1 LKLLFKKPSN
11 FLKISFLFLNLL
23 LLVFVSVTT
32 SLPNENKTENRTSK
46 SDISL
51 TKDQTS
57 ALSRIIPQDITTQS
71 LNTNLS
77 KLIYEIYV
85 DILPNGED
93 AQVSAHY
100 TYQNVGN
107 NSILNVVNILDVSTV
122 LVESRLSSISISDA
136 GGLLYYEWTINEY
149 THMLNITLRDP
160 LEYQQF
166 YTYTVTYLLEDVILQ
181 SFEVAEA
188 FVFQWTLTHDE
199 DIEQFTLIV
208 TLPAQYELYNQS
220 ALEPDADYKSVDG
233 KRFEWNYYN
242 IEENDIQIWI
252 VRFQIFQVSTIP
264 IPPPSKAAWFGMI
277 GTFFLGVI
285 AGGLTVF
292 FIIKART
299 DIERKEIV
307 ETLLSQPEKEI
318 IRIIKNENG
327 VTTQSKICSLS
338 GFSKAKVSYYLNEL
352 ENKGIV
358 EKERW
363 GRMNRIRI
371 TDDSVDKAYV
381 KESESKEMD

>member
-1 LKLLFKKPSN
+1 MRVLYRKSSI
-11 FLKISFLFLNLL
+11 FLKTSFLFLNLL
-23 LLVFVSVTT
+23 LLAIITVES
-32 SLPNENKTENRTSK
+32 SLSNENQINK
-46 SDISL
+46 SEISL
-51 TKDQTS
+51 KDQND
-57 ALSRIIPQDITTQS
+57 ALSRIIPQDITAQY

-77 KLIYEIYV
+77 RLIFEV
-85 DILPNGED
+85 SLDILPNGED
-93 AQVSAHY
+93 AKVTAHY

-107 NSILNVVNILDVSTV
+107 NSISNIINILDITTV
-122 LVESRLSSISISDA
+122 LTESRLSSITISDA
-136 GGLLYYEWTINEY
+136 DGELYYEWIIDESL
-149 THMLNITLRDP
+149 HILNIAIREP
-160 LEYQQF
+160 LEFQEF
-166 YTYTVTYLLEDVILQ
+166 YSYTVSYLLEEVILQ

-188 FVFQWTLTHDE
+188 FVFHWTLTQDE
-199 DIEQFTLIV
+199 DMEQFTLII

-252 VRFQIFQVSTIP
+252 VRFQVQQISTIP
-264 IPPPSKAAWFGMI
+264 IPPPSKSAWFAMI
-277 GTFFLGVI
+277 GTFFVGLI

-307 ETLLSQPEKEI
+307 ETLLSQPEKDI

-358 EKERW
+358 QKERW

-371 TDDSVDKAYV
+371 SDDSVDKAYV
-381 KESESKEMD
+381 KESE

>member
-1 LKLLFKKPSN
+1 MRPLFRKSTI
-11 FLKISFLFLNLL
+11 FLKASFLFLNLL
-23 LLVFVSVTT
+23 LIVIVAVTA
-32 SLPNENKTENRTSK
+32 SLPNENQINELE
-46 SDISL
+46 ISH
-51 TKDQTS
+51 KDQYYP
-57 ALSRIIPQDITTQS
+57 LSRIIPQDITAQN

-77 KLIYEIYV
+77 RLIFEIYL

-100 TYQNVGN
+100 TYQNIGN
-107 NSILNVVNILDVSTV
+107 SSIFNIVNILDISTV
-122 LVESRLSSISISDA
+122 LVESRLSTISVSDA
-136 GGLLYYEWTINEY
+136 NGSLYYEWIISDLI
-149 THMLNITLRDP
+149 HILNITIREP
-160 LEYQQF
+160 LEYQQR
-166 YTYTVTYLLEDVILQ
+166 YSYSVTYLLENVILQ
-181 SFEVAEA
+181 SFEEAEN
-188 FVFQWTLTHDE
+188 FVFQWTLTQDE
-199 DIEQFTLIV
+199 DMEQFTLII

-220 ALEPDADYKSVDG
+220 ALEPDADYMSVDG
-233 KRFEWNYYN
+233 KRFEWDYYN

-252 VRFQIFQVSTIP
+252 VRFQIYQMPTIP
-264 IPPPSKAAWFGMI
+264 IPPPSKGAWFGMI
-277 GTFFLGVI
+277 GTFFAGLI

-292 FIIKART
+292 YIIKSRT

-327 VTTQSKICSLS
+327 VTTQSKICSVS
-338 GFSKAKVSYYLNEL
+338 EFSKAKVSYYLNEL

-358 EKERW
+358 KKERW

-381 KESESKEMD
+381 KEVEKKEMD

>member
-1 LKLLFKKPSN
+1 MRVLYRKSSI
-11 FLKISFLFLNLL
+11 FLKTSFLFLNLL
-23 LLVFVSVTT
+23 LLAIITVES
-32 SLPNENKTENRTSK
+32 SLPNENQINK
-46 SDISL
+46 SEISL
-51 TKDQTS
+51 KDQND
-57 ALSRIIPQDITTQS
+57 ALSRIIPQDITAQY

-77 KLIYEIYV
+77 RFIFEVYL

-93 AQVSAHY
+93 AQVTTHY

-107 NSILNVVNILDVSTV
+107 NSIFNIINILDITTV
-122 LVESRLSSISISDA
+122 LTESRLSSITISDA
-136 GGLLYYEWTINEY
+136 DGELYYEWIIDESL
-149 THMLNITLRDP
+149 HILNITIREP
-160 LEYQQF
+160 LEFQEF
-166 YTYTVTYLLEDVILQ
+166 YSYTVSYFLEEVILQ

-188 FVFQWTLTHDE
+188 FVFHWTLTQDE
-199 DIEQFTLIV
+199 DTEQFTLII

-220 ALEPDADYKSVDG
+220 ALEPEADYKSADG

-252 VRFQIFQVSTIP
+252 VRFQVQQISTIP
-264 IPPPSKAAWFGMI
+264 IPPPSKGAWFAMI
-277 GTFFLGVI
+277 GTFFVGLI

-307 ETLLSQPEKEI
+307 ETLLSQPEKDI

-358 EKERW
+358 QKERW

-381 KESESKEMD
+381 KESK

>member
-1 LKLLFKKPSN
+1 MRALCRKSSI
-11 FLKISFLFLNLL
+11 FLKTSFLFLNLL
-23 LLVFVSVTT
+23 LLAVITVTG
-32 SLPNENKTENRTSK
+32 SLPNENQISK
-46 SDISL
+46 SEISP
-51 TKDQTS
+51 KDQNC
-57 ALSRIIPQDITTQS
+57 AMSRIIPPDISAQN

-77 KLIYEIYV
+77 RLIFEIYL
-85 DILPNGED
+85 DILPNGKD
-93 AQVSAHY
+93 AQVSAQY

-107 NSILNVVNILDVSTV
+107 DSVFNIINVLDITTV
-122 LVESRLSSISISDA
+122 LTESRLSSISVSDA
-136 GGLLYYEWTINEY
+136 NGELYYEWIIDEY
-149 THMLNITLRDP
+149 LHILNITIREP
-160 LEYQQF
+160 LEFQQF
-166 YTYTVTYLLEDVILQ
+166 YSYTITYLLEDVILQ

-188 FVFQWTLTHDE
+188 FVFHWTLIQDE
-199 DIEQFTLIV
+199 DMEQFTLII

-220 ALEPDADYKSVDG
+220 ALEPDADYTSVDG

-252 VRFQIFQVSTIP
+252 VRFQVYQISTIP
-264 IPPPSKAAWFGMI
+264 IPPPSIGAWFAMI
-277 GTFFLGVI
+277 GTFFAGLI

-292 FIIKART
+292 FIIKSRT

-327 VTTQSKICSLS
+327 VTTQSKICSVS

-358 EKERW
+358 QKERW

-371 TDDSVDKAYV
+371 TDDSVDKAYI
-381 KESESKEMD
+381 KETE

>member
-1 LKLLFKKPSN
+1 M
-11 FLKISFLFLNLL
+11 
-23 LLVFVSVTT
+23 V
-32 SLPNENKTENRTSK
+32 SLPNENQIYK
-46 SDISL
+46 SEISL
-51 TKDQTS
+51 KDQNY
-57 ALSRIIPQDITTQS
+57 ALSRIIPQDISAQN

-77 KLIYEIYV
+77 RLIFEIYLN
-85 DILPNGED
+85 ILPNGED
-93 AQVSAHY
+93 AQVTAQY

-107 NSILNVVNILDVSTV
+107 NSIFNIINILNINTA
-122 LVESRLSSISISDA
+122 LVESRLSSISVSDA
-136 GGLLYYEWTINEY
+136 DGELYYEWIINEY
-149 THMLNITLRDP
+149 THLLNITIREP
-160 LEYQQF
+160 LEFQQF
-166 YTYTVTYLLEDVILQ
+166 YSYTITYLLEDVILQ

-188 FVFQWTLTHDE
+188 FVFQWTLTQDE
-199 DIEQFTLIV
+199 DIEQFTLII

-220 ALEPDADYKSVDG
+220 ALEPDADYTSVDG

-252 VRFQIFQVSTIP
+252 VRFQVYQISIIP
-264 IPPPSKAAWFGMI
+264 TPPPGKGAWFGMI
-277 GTFFLGVI
+277 GTFIAGLI

-292 FIIKART
+292 FIIKSRT

-327 VTTQSKICSLS
+327 VTTQSKICSVS

-358 EKERW
+358 QKERW

-381 KESESKEMD
+381 KESE

>member
-1 LKLLFKKPSN
+1 LRLLYRKSAI
-11 FLKISFLFLNLL
+11 FLKTSFLFLNLL
-23 LLVFVSVTT
+23 LLVIIAETV
-32 SLPNENKTENRTSK
+32 SLPNENQIYK
-46 SDISL
+46 SEISL
-51 TKDQTS
+51 KDQNY
-57 ALSRIIPQDITTQS
+57 ALSRIIPQDISAQN

-77 KLIYEIYV
+77 RLIFEIYLN
-85 DILPNGED
+85 ILPNGED
-93 AQVSAHY
+93 AQVSAQY

-107 NSILNVVNILDVSTV
+107 NSIFNIINILNINTA
-122 LVESRLSSISISDA
+122 LVESRLSSISVSDA
-136 GGLLYYEWTINEY
+136 YGELYYEWIINEY
-149 THMLNITLRDP
+149 THLLNITIREP
-160 LEYQQF
+160 LEFQQF
-166 YTYTVTYLLEDVILQ
+166 YSYTITYLLEDVILQ

-188 FVFQWTLTHDE
+188 FVFQWTLTQDE
-199 DIEQFTLIV
+199 DIEQFTLII

-220 ALEPDADYKSVDG
+220 ALEPDADYTSVDG

-252 VRFQIFQVSTIP
+252 VRFQVYQISAIP
-264 IPPPSKAAWFGMI
+264 TPPPSKGAWFGMI
-277 GTFFLGVI
+277 GTFIAGLI

-292 FIIKART
+292 FIIKSRT

-327 VTTQSKICSLS
+327 VTTQSKICSVS

-358 EKERW
+358 QKERW

-381 KESESKEMD
+381 KESE

>member
-1 LKLLFKKPSN
+1 MRVLYRKSSIFLKTSFIFLILLLFAIITVESSLSN
-11 FLKISFLFLNLL
+11 ESQLDES
-23 LLVFVSVTT
+23 
-32 SLPNENKTENRTSK
+32 E
-46 SDISL
+46 ISL
-51 TKDQTS
+51 KDQND
-57 ALSRIIPQDITTQS
+57 ALSRIIPQDISAQY
-71 LNTNLS
+71 LNTNIS
-77 KLIYEIYV
+77 RLIFEIYL

-93 AQVSAHY
+93 AQVTAHY

-107 NSILNVVNILDVSTV
+107 NSIFNIINILDITTA
-122 LVESRLSSISISDA
+122 LTESRLSSITISDA
-136 GGLLYYEWTINEY
+136 DGELYYEWIINEY
-149 THMLNITLRDP
+149 LHILNITIREP
-160 LEYQQF
+160 LEFQEVYS
-166 YTYTVTYLLEDVILQ
+166 YTVTYLLEEAILQ

-188 FVFQWTLTHDE
+188 FVFHWTLTQDE
-199 DIEQFTLIV
+199 DMEQFTLII
-208 TLPAQYELYNQS
+208 TLPAQYDLYNQS
-220 ALEPDADYKSVDG
+220 ALEPDADYTSVDG

-252 VRFQIFQVSTIP
+252 VRFQVQQISTIP
-264 IPPPSKAAWFGMI
+264 IPPPSKGAWFAMI
-277 GTFFLGVI
+277 GTFFVGLI
-285 AGGLTVF
+285 AGGLAVF

-327 VTTQSKICSLS
+327 VTTQSKICSVS

-352 ENKGIV
+352 ENKGIIQ
-358 EKERW
+358 KERW

-381 KESESKEMD
+381 KESE

>member
-1 LKLLFKKPSN
+1 MRALCRKSSI
-11 FLKISFLFLNLL
+11 FLKTSFLFLNLL
-23 LLVFVSVTT
+23 LLAVITVTG
-32 SLPNENKTENRTSK
+32 SLPNKNQLNKSEVSP
-46 SDISL
+46 
-51 TKDQTS
+51 KDQNC
-57 ALSRIIPQDITTQS
+57 AISRIIPPDISAQN
-71 LNTNLS
+71 LNINLS
-77 KLIYEIYV
+77 RLIFEIYLK
-85 DILPNGED
+85 ILPNGKD

-107 NSILNVVNILDVSTV
+107 NSVFNIINILDITTV
-122 LVESRLSSISISDA
+122 LIESRLSSISVSDA
-136 GGLLYYEWTINEY
+136 NGELYYEWVIDEQL
-149 THMLNITLRDP
+149 HILNITIREP
-160 LEYQQF
+160 LEFQQF
-166 YTYTVTYLLEDVILQ
+166 YSYTITYLLEDVILQ

-188 FVFQWTLTHDE
+188 FVFHWTLTQDE
-199 DIEQFTLIV
+199 DMEQFTLII

-220 ALEPDADYKSVDG
+220 ALEPDADYTSVDG

-252 VRFQIFQVSTIP
+252 VRFQVYQISTIP
-264 IPPPSKAAWFGMI
+264 IPPPSKGAWFAMI
-277 GTFFLGVI
+277 GTFFAGLI

-292 FIIKART
+292 FIIKSRT

-307 ETLLSQPEKEI
+307 EALLSQPEKEI

-327 VTTQSKICSLS
+327 VTTQSKICSVS

-358 EKERW
+358 QKERW

-381 KESESKEMD
+381 KETE

>member
-1 LKLLFKKPSN
+1 MRVLYRKSSI
-11 FLKISFLFLNLL
+11 FLKTSFLFLNLL
-23 LLVFVSVTT
+23 LLTIITVES
-32 SLPNENKTENRTSK
+32 SLPYESQINKSE
-46 SDISL
+46 ISL
-51 TKDQTS
+51 KDQNE
-57 ALSRIIPQDITTQS
+57 ALSRIIPQDISAQY
-71 LNTNLS
+71 LNTNIS
-77 KLIYEIYV
+77 RLIFEIYL

-93 AQVSAHY
+93 AQVTAHY

-107 NSILNVVNILDVSTV
+107 NSIFNIINILDITTA
-122 LVESRLSSISISDA
+122 LTESRLSSITISDA
-136 GGLLYYEWTINEY
+136 DGELYYEWIINEY
-149 THMLNITLRDP
+149 LHILNITIREP
-160 LEYQQF
+160 LEFQEVYS
-166 YTYTVTYLLEDVILQ
+166 YTVTYLLEEAILQ

-188 FVFQWTLTHDE
+188 FVFHWTLTQDE
-199 DIEQFTLIV
+199 DMEQFTLII
-208 TLPAQYELYNQS
+208 TLPAQYDLYNQS

-252 VRFQIFQVSTIP
+252 VRFQVQQISTIP
-264 IPPPSKAAWFGMI
+264 IPPPSKGAWFAMI
-277 GTFFLGVI
+277 GTFFVGLI
-285 AGGLTVF
+285 AGGLAVF

-327 VTTQSKICSLS
+327 VTTQSKICSVS

-352 ENKGIV
+352 ENKGIIQ
-358 EKERW
+358 KERW

-381 KESESKEMD
+381 KESE

>member
-1 LKLLFKKPSN
+1 MRPLFRKSTI
-11 FLKISFLFLNLL
+11 FLKASFLFLNLL
-23 LLVFVSVTT
+23 LIVIVAVTA
-32 SLPNENKTENRTSK
+32 SLPNENQINESE
-46 SDISL
+46 ISH
-51 TKDQTS
+51 KDQYYP
-57 ALSRIIPQDITTQS
+57 LSRIIPQDITAQN

-77 KLIYEIYV
+77 RLIFEIYL

-100 TYQNVGN
+100 TYQNIGN
-107 NSILNVVNILDVSTV
+107 SSIFNIVNILDISTV
-122 LVESRLSSISISDA
+122 LVESRLSSISVSDA
-136 GGLLYYEWTINEY
+136 NGSLYYEWIISDLI
-149 THMLNITLRDP
+149 HILNITIREP
-160 LEYQQF
+160 LEYQQR
-166 YTYTVTYLLEDVILQ
+166 YSYSVTYLLENVILQ
-181 SFEVAEA
+181 SFEEAEN
-188 FVFQWTLTHDE
+188 FVFQWTLTQDE
-199 DIEQFTLIV
+199 DMEQFTLII

-220 ALEPDADYKSVDG
+220 ALEPDADYMSVDG
-233 KRFEWNYYN
+233 KRFEWDYYN

-252 VRFQIFQVSTIP
+252 VRFQIYQMPTIP
-264 IPPPSKAAWFGMI
+264 IPPPSNGAWFGMI
-277 GTFFLGVI
+277 GTFFAGLI

-292 FIIKART
+292 YIIKSRT

-327 VTTQSKICSLS
+327 VTTQSKICSVS
-338 GFSKAKVSYYLNEL
+338 EFSKAKVSYYLNEL

-358 EKERW
+358 KKERW

-381 KESESKEMD
+381 KEVEKKKMD